1 MLCLSIKSLYSFSIL
16 MLDKLT
22 FRLVY
27 LFSTLWLIYL
37 IYTVIISFSD
47 QRKMRQIHWYGAKN
61 ISSIYKGYKASII
74 TRSYEHENLIIKRDY
89 AFFGQGLNMCLSD
102 VDRKK
107 EIIDITF
114 FVYKNDYQ
122 ISNNTGR
129 KPVAIPYFGLRK
141 GESSAPPFLLW
152 LDIWKFNYSKI
163 IAFSILFCPLLL
175 VLLFLKITGN
185 KKYKLEDFD
194 TKNRF
199 INYTYIL
206 FALCLLINFL
216 S

>member
-1 MLCLSIKSLYSFSIL
+1 

-22 FRLVY
+22 FRLIY
-27 LFSTLWLIYL
+27 LFSILWLMYL
-37 IYTVIISFSD
+37 VYTVTISFSD
-47 QRKMRQIHWYGAKN
+47 QQKMKQIYWYGAKN

-89 AFFGQGLNMCLSD
+89 AFFGQGLNMYLSD

-107 EIIDITF
+107 EIVDITF
-114 FVYKNDYQ
+114 FVYENDYQ
-122 ISNNTGR
+122 LSNNTISSA
-129 KPVAIPYFGLRK
+129 VTIPYFGLRK
-141 GESSAPPFLLW
+141 GESSASRFLLW

-163 IAFSILFCPLLL
+163 IAFGILFCPLLL
-175 VLLFLKITGN
+175 VLLYLKITGN

-206 FALCLLINFL
+206 FALCLLVNFL
-216 S
+216 I